1 MLTLENIQTIVEKA
15 KLDGSQRIL
24 EIGCGSGE
32 MTHLLASE
40 LGCVITAIDK
50 DVSLIQYAKTA
61 YPRCTNYVVADALS
75 LPFEDSAFDVVISHT
90 FFTSIFDAERAMS
103 EMQRVCVEHGKIIS
117 ITAETFL
124 HIPHSVSMPNTSWYE
139 EYKCLRGKV
148 DILFKDEAQKVSN
161 GVKPELI
168 PEFFAD
174 SGLDNIA
181 VYQLGKFF
189 SLSNAAVS
197 ESERKELIKAEYDAE
212 ITRSTLLNGIE
223 RTRYIELLGMRMAD
237 LLDFGDSTWS
247 WSGGS
252 NLLVVAANTK
262 KGVIPVSEYQELQ
275 VIEAKIKD
283 ICIRNSGMRANCKS
297 VASVSL
303 SSASTSV
310 NAVGWTPLKATVQA
324 YKKLLSEENPAQVT
338 MLGLNQLTKLLDDED
353 SLLNVTLEIM
363 DIDSAKEKKNLV
375 SVLMG
380 TGKEIPCS
388 EYKRISD
395 NTYHFLPT
403 AITEWCFCSE
413 SVVCESTRSD
423 AIEKSLF
430 NIVAQCAL
438 SKFMHRELPLHEISV
453 ADINSCRAECVMQ
466 KIRSQGYSIRCWSA
480 LFANA
485 IPVIF
490 ACISSEHGSL
500 IKVTA
505 DYSIGSALESCI
517 LAFFENRQ
525 LENLIKRGRK
535 KYIQEPYTD
544 EDFYNFIKTGENI
557 FPCGFFDS
565 INKTAGAKAPPVSI
579 GNDCVSLLKLLK
591 SQNIDVYIS
600 EQTIGDYVAV
610 RILAPCKHT
619 LWPFAKKRLIEYQL
633 HQQVKSI
640 VSNIDLWGND
650 QIEYAMEYISRKC
663 GWCQENT
670 YAFFAGIKKD
680 GFLFGEK
687 IDAKILLATYYIK
700 NRKYTTASSL
710 LPSTNAQF
718 RCLRCALEQGD
729 RRILADNYTKAEIEK
744 AFEFLSDPYKA
755 LNDNTDFYDKQRTHH
770 TIY

>member
-1 MLTLENIQTIVEKA
+1 MLTAENIHAIIKKA
-15 KLDGSQRIL
+15 ELDGSKKIL

-50 DVSLIQYAKTA
+50 DSSLIHYAKTA
-61 YPRCTNYVVADALS
+61 YPRYTNFVVADALS
-75 LPFEDSAFDVVISHT
+75 LPFGDSTFDVVISHT
-90 FFTSIFDAERAMS
+90 FFTSIFDAESAMS
-103 EMQRVCVEHGKIIS
+103 EMQRVCVEHGLIIS

-124 HIPHSVSMPNTSWYE
+124 NIPHSVSTPNTSWYE
-139 EYKCLRGKV
+139 EYKCLKGKV
-148 DILFKDEAQKVSN
+148 DMLFKDEAQKASN

-168 PEFFAD
+168 PEFFTD

-189 SLSNAAVS
+189 SLSNAAMS

-252 NLLVVAANTK
+252 NLLVVATNTK
-262 KGVIPVSEYQELQ
+262 KGVIPISEYQELQ

-283 ICIRNSGMRANCKS
+283 ACICNSGMRANCKS

-310 NAVGWTPLKATVQA
+310 NVVGWTPLKATVQA
-324 YKKLLSEENPAQVT
+324 YKKLMSKENPAQVT

-363 DIDSAKEKKNLV
+363 DIDSAKEKENLV
-375 SVLMG
+375 NVLLD

-395 NTYHFLPT
+395 NTYHFLPM

-430 NIVAQCAL
+430 NIVAQCTL
-438 SKFMHRELPLHEISV
+438 SKVMHRELPLHEISV
-453 ADINSCRAECVMQ
+453 ADIKSCRADCVIQ
-466 KIRSQGYSIRCWSA
+466 KIRSQGYRIRCWSA

-490 ACISSEHGSL
+490 ACISSEQNSL

-505 DYSIGSALESCI
+505 DYSIDSALESCI

-544 EDFYNFIKTGENI
+544 EDFYNFVKTGENI

-565 INKTAGAKAPPVSI
+565 INKTAEAKESPVSI
-579 GNDCVSLLKLLK
+579 GNDCISLLRLLK
-591 SQNIDVYIS
+591 SQKIDVYIS
-600 EQTIGDYVAV
+600 EQTIGDYAAV
-610 RILAPCKHT
+610 RILAPCKYAI
-619 LWPFAKKRLIEYQL
+619 WPFAKKRLIEYQL
-633 HQQVKSI
+633 HQRVKSI
-640 VSNIDLWGND
+640 ISNFDMWEND

-663 GWCQENT
+663 GWFEENT
-670 YAFFAGIKKD
+670 YAFFAGIRREAL
-680 GFLFGEK
+680 LFGEK
-687 IDAKILLATYYIK
+687 VDAKILLAIFYIK
-700 NRKYTTASSL
+700 KGKYTTASSF
-710 LPSTNAQF
+710 LPSTNTQF
-718 RCLRCALEQGD
+718 RCLKGALEQENQ
-729 RRILADNYTKAEIEK
+729 RILADNYTKTEIDR
-744 AFEFLSDPYKA
+744 AFAFLRNPYKA
-755 LNDNTDFYDKQRTHH
+755 LKDNIDFYEV
-770 TIY
+770 

>member
-1 MLTLENIQTIVEKA
+1 MLTSENIQTIVEKA

-50 DVSLIQYAKTA
+50 DVSLIHYAKTA
-61 YPRCTNYVVADALS
+61 YPRYTNFAVADALS
-75 LPFEDSAFDVVISHT
+75 LPFENSTFDVVISHT

-124 HIPHSVSMPNTSWYE
+124 HIPHSVSTPNTSWYD

-148 DILFKDEAQKVSN
+148 DILFKDEAQKASN

-174 SGLDNIA
+174 CGLKNIA
-181 VYQLGKFF
+181 IYQLGKFF
-189 SLSNAAVS
+189 SLSNAAMS
-197 ESERKELIKAEYDAE
+197 ESERKDLISDEYISE
-212 ITRSTLLNGIE
+212 ITRADLLNDSE
-223 RTRYIELLGMRMAD
+223 KTRYIELLKNRMD
-237 LLDFGDSTWS
+237 YLMVSGKCEWS

-252 NLLVVAANTK
+252 NLLIVAANTK
-262 KGVIPVSEYQELQ
+262 KGIIPASEYLELQ
-275 VIEAKIKD
+275 VTRTKAKD
-283 ICIRNSGMRANCKS
+283 MCAHSSGMRANCKS

-310 NAVGWTPLKATVQA
+310 NAVGWTPLQATVQA

-338 MLGLNQLTKLLDDED
+338 MLGLDQLTKILDDED

-363 DIDSAKEKKNLV
+363 DIASAKEKENLA
-375 SVLMG
+375 SVLLD

-403 AITEWCFCSE
+403 AIIEWCFCSE

-453 ADINSCRAECVMQ
+453 ADIKSCRAECVIQ

-490 ACISSEHGSL
+490 ACISSEQGSL

-505 DYSIGSALESCI
+505 DYSTGSALESCI

-535 KYIQEPYTD
+535 KYIQAPYTD

-565 INKTAGAKAPPVSI
+565 INKTSETKESSVSI
-579 GNDCVSLLKLLK
+579 GNDSVSLLKLLK

-619 LWPFAKKRLIEYQL
+619 LWPFAKKRLVEYQL

-640 VSNIDLWGND
+640 ISNIDLWEND
-650 QIEYAMEYISRKC
+650 QIEYAMEYISRKR
-663 GWCQENT
+663 GWCKENT

-680 GFLFGEK
+680 GFLFDEK
-687 IDAKILLATYYIK
+687 IDAKIILAIYYIK
-700 NRKYTTASSL
+700 KGKYTTASTL

-718 RCLRCALEQGD
+718 RCLKCALEQGD
-729 RRILADNYTKAEIEK
+729 MQILADNYTRAEIET
-744 AFEFLSDPYKA
+744 AFSFLSSPYKA
-755 LNDNTDFYDKQRTHH
+755 LKENTDFYDK
-770 TIY
+770 